1 MDDNLNKM
9 FQDDILYSD
18 DEYQH
23 NNLPNYDLFNK
34 YVFDIFK
41 EVEYTIIFSTWVVGD
56 DQYPAIEEYLE
67 WISKKTLKFILI
79 PLFLFLSDRETEIE

>member
-1 MDDNLNKM
+1 M

-56 DQYPAIEEYLE
+56 DQYPAIKEYLE
-67 WISKKTLKFILI
+67 
-79 PLFLFLSDRETEIE
+79 